1 MRIASHVSVGPALRW
16 PALIVP
22 ILLLTSCDLPKDPEG
37 TLERVRDGRLA
48 VGVSEAPPWITRN
61 GNGEPGGIEAALV
74 RHLAER
80 LGADVRWVWGTPAD
94 HVEALERFQLDL
106 VVGGHTR
113 RSPLARPVAPTRT
126 WYVSTERR
134 EETRVSK
141 QDHVFLVPPGENG
154 WLHWLDHRLTA
165 DSLLIRSL
173 TEGANS

>member
-1 MRIASHVSVGPALRW
+1 MRVARHVTVGPALRG
-16 PALIVP
+16 PALLASM
-22 ILLLTSCDLPKDPEG
+22 LLLTSCDLPKDPAG
-37 TLERVRDGRLA
+37 TLERVREGRLA

-80 LGADVRWVWGTPAD
+80 LGTDVHWVWGTPTE
-94 HVEALERFQLDL
+94 HVDALERFELDL
-106 VVGGHTR
+106 VAGGHTR

-134 EETRVSK
+134 EETRVLK
-141 QDHVFLVPPGENG
+141 HDHVFLVPPGENG
-154 WLHWLDHRLTA
+154 WLLWLDHRLTA

-173 TEGANS
+173 TEGVES